1 MKIPLIAV
9 VGPTAS
15 GKTALSVALAKRL
28 DGEIVS
34 CDSMQ
39 IYRDMHIASA
49 APDPA
54 EREGVPHH
62 LLEFLEFDTPFSV
75 ADYVDVA
82 HRVIAD
88 IYARGKAPLLVGGT
102 GLYVNSL
109 IDNVLFT
116 EEKTDDALRQK
127 LTDEYQT
134 LGGEKMLQK
143 LAEFD
148 PDSAA
153 RIHPNNQKRVIRAFE
168 IYLTTGRTMSG
179 QIRDSK
185 TVASPYIPY
194 MIGLTCKDRSVL
206 YERINKRVDLMV
218 ENGLLAEAKA
228 AFGRKKSSTS
238 SQAIGHKEFFPYFEG
253 EIPLADA
260 VANLKTATRR
270 YAKRQLT
277 WFGRDERIQWIYI
290 DETSDPIGQAVEF
303 LERNGYFG

>member
-134 LGGEKMLQK
+134 LGGDKMLQK

-185 TVASPYIPY
+185 TAASPYIPY

-206 YERINKRVDLMV
+206 YERINKRVDLMM
-218 ENGLLAEAKA
+218 ESGLLAEAKA
-228 AFGRKKSSTS
+228 AFDRKKSSTS
-238 SQAIGHKEFFPYFEG
+238 SQAIGHKELFPYFEG